1 MIAVRREQEMR
12 VANAEQQAAQA
23 QDAIAKAHA
32 DAEQARAEADA
43 ARAQADAARAQAD
56 SDRIARQ
63 QAESQAAA
71 APRSEDLPIAP
82 PPPAAAPAPA
92 NPPIAY
98 QQDQAYNQQQQ
109 QARMRMLQ
117 TMNTVV
123 ATRDTP
129 RGLVITIIDSG
140 FDNGAVRSNVSDTLA
155 RLAPVLMQPGVHVSV
170 EGFSDTAAG
179 AGMAERR
186 AEAVRDVLASRGL
199 NSSMMSTRN
208 LADSRLLTSNA
219 TAEGRMQNR
228 RVEIVVTS
236 PLIGSQPLWDR
247 SYNVTLR

>member
-1 MIAVRREQEMR
+1 MLL
-12 VANAEQQAAQA
+12 
-23 QDAIAKAHA
+23 
-32 DAEQARAEADA
+32 
-43 ARAQADAARAQAD
+43 
-56 SDRIARQ
+56 
-63 QAESQAAA
+63 
-71 APRSEDLPIAP
+71 APRPMLPEPRPNRNGSPGSKPNRRLPPRRSSEDLPIAP
-82 PPPAAAPAPA
+82 PTPPPHHRRLLLR
-92 NPPIAY
+92 PPIRRLLISRISTIQSATATGAHA
-98 QQDQAYNQQQQ
+98 D
-109 QARMRMLQ
+109 ARKDEA
-117 TMNTVV
+117 VV

-179 AGMAERR
+179 TGMAERR

-199 NSSMMSTRN
+199 SSSMMSTRN

-228 RVEIVVTS
+228 RVEIVTS
-236 PLIGSQPLWDR
+236 PAIGSQPLWDR